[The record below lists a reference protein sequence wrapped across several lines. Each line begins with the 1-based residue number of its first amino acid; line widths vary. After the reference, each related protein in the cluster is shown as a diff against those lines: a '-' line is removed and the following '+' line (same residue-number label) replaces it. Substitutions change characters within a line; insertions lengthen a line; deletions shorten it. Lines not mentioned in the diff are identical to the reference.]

1 MIRDRIESKKA
12 VFFSPIRFPVAIAKN
27 AKSPVASNVASGTL
41 PGLFASHRFA
51 SLRD

>member
-1 MIRDRIESKKA
+1 MIRDRFRLKKA
-12 VFFSPIRFPVAIAKN
+12 VFFSPIRNAVAIAKS

-51 SLRD
+51 SLCD